1 MGMLAGMSEHEL
13 VRAVQAGD
21 NDAFSELTVKHFGYA
36 YRVAYTIL
44 QNQSDAEDLVQE
56 SFLVCYRK
64 LAGFRMESSFRTWL
78 TRIVVNLCYD
88 YLRKK
93 RREGVVLEKMAEWE
107 TAVSED
113 WTGNCDRSMELR
125 EALRFLNDAHKT
137 VLAMYYEL
145 DLDVKTVAKIL
156 GIPVGTVKS
165 RLANARAIQKE
176 VLERG

>member
-1 MGMLAGMSEHEL
+1 MGKKADMSEREL
-13 VRAVQAGD
+13 VRAVQTGD
-21 NDAFSELTVKHFGYA
+21 NEAFSELTRKHFSYA

-44 QNQSDAEDLVQE
+44 QNQNDAEDLVQE

-78 TRIVVNLCYD
+78 TRIVMNLCYD

-93 RREGVVLEKMAEWE
+93 RREGVVLEKMADWD
-107 TAVSED
+107 TAVAED
-113 WTGNCDRSMELR
+113 WTGNCERSLELR
-125 EALRFLNDAHKT
+125 NALGFLNDAHKT
-137 VLAMYYEL
+137 VLTMYYEM

-165 RLANARAIQKE
+165 RLANARAILKE